1 MQFYS
6 LMFHICALD
15 MHFTQ
20 NSENKLTTT
29 CSKMSPSSSGG
40 VGEKCTW
47 YMMNVNDTD
56 VSIVNVEQQG
66 GNNQTDDTS
75 EIAQDELDS
84 LLTSFTDKDTT
95 KDAPT
100 EIESSNVTTNIKSM
114 YIKKPTK
121 SKKRCA

>member
-1 MQFYS
+1 
-6 LMFHICALD
+6 
-15 MHFTQ
+15 
-20 NSENKLTTT
+20 
-29 CSKMSPSSSGG
+29 
-40 VGEKCTW
+40 
-47 YMMNVNDTD
+47 MMNDNETNIQIINDK
-56 VSIVNVEQQG
+56 QQG
-66 GNNQTDDTS
+66 DNNQTGDTS
-75 EIAQDELDS
+75 DIAQDELDS